1 MYGFRSVSSEKI
13 GQRHDKGHRRSL
25 WQLQKYP
32 NFKVHGYFVNIGKT
46 HRAMHRLIT
55 IESHFLQQQKL
66 YPEVNAEVT
75 DLLHDVAFAAKLVRR
90 EVVRAGLADI
100 LGLAGTTN
108 VQGEEVKKLD
118 LFANEQIIN
127 AIGQHGRFAIMGSE
141 ENDSII
147 IPPKNDTGNYALLFD
162 PLDGSSNIDVNV
174 SVGTI
179 FSIYRLKSDDPGKA
193 SLEDCLQNG
202 AEQVAAGYVIYGS
215 SVVMVYTTGHGVHG
229 FTYDPTIG
237 EFLLSHANITT
248 PESGKYYSA
257 NEGSWAQLND
267 GTKRYL
273 DYLKEEDPATGRPYS
288 TRYIGSLVADFHRN
302 LLTGGVFV
310 YPATKKHKNGKLRL
324 MYEANPLAFI
334 CEQAGGRATDGER
347 RILDIKPEELHQR
360 TPLYIGSTKDVLV
373 AEEFEQ
379 GKR

>member
-1 MYGFRSVSSEKI
+1 MNK
-13 GQRHDKGHRRSL
+13 L
-25 WQLQKYP
+25 
-32 NFKVHGYFVNIGKT
+32 T
-46 HRAMHRLIT
+46 T
-55 IESHFLQQQKL
+55 IESHFLKQQQL
-66 YPEVNAEVT
+66 YPEVNSEVT
-75 DLLHDVAFAAKLVRR
+75 DLLNDVAFAAKLVRR

-100 LGLAGTTN
+100 LGLAGSTN

-118 LFANEQIIN
+118 LFANEQIIS

-147 IPPKNDTGNYALLFD
+147 IPPQNETGHYALLFD

-179 FSIYRLKSDDPGKA
+179 FSIYHLKGNDPGKA
-193 SLEDCLQNG
+193 SLADCLQSG

-215 SVVMVYTTGHGVHG
+215 SVVLVYTTGHGVHG
-229 FTYDPTIG
+229 FTYDPTVG
-237 EFLLSHANITT
+237 EFLLSHGNIMT
-248 PESGKYYSA
+248 PDRGKYYSI

-267 GTKRYL
+267 TTKRYI
-273 DYLKEEDPATGRPYS
+273 DYLKEEDEETGRPYS

-302 LLTGGVFV
+302 LLTGGIFV
-310 YPATKKHKNGKLRL
+310 YPATNKHKNGKLRL

-334 CEQAGGRATDGER
+334 CEQAGGRATDGDR

-360 TPLYIGSTKDVLV
+360 TPLYIGSMSDVIT
-373 AEEFEQ
+373 AEEFEK
-379 GKR
+379 GLR

>member
-1 MYGFRSVSSEKI
+1 MNK
-13 GQRHDKGHRRSL
+13 L
-25 WQLQKYP
+25 
-32 NFKVHGYFVNIGKT
+32 T
-46 HRAMHRLIT
+46 T
-55 IESHFLQQQKL
+55 IESHFLRQQKL
-66 YPEVNAEVT
+66 YPEVNAEVI

-100 LGLAGTTN
+100 LGLAGSTN

-147 IPPKNDTGNYALLFD
+147 IPPKNETGHYALLFD

-179 FSIYRLKSDDPGKA
+179 FSIYRLMGEDPGKA
-193 SLEDCLQNG
+193 SLEDCLQSG

-237 EFLLSHANITT
+237 EFLLSHESIAT
-248 PESGKYYSA
+248 PESGKYYSI
-257 NEGSWAQLND
+257 NEGSLAQFND
-267 GTKRYL
+267 STKRYL

-302 LLTGGVFV
+302 LLTGGIFV
-310 YPATKKHKNGKLRL
+310 YPATEKHKSGKLRL

-334 CEQAGGRATDGER
+334 CEQAGGRATDGNR
-347 RILDIKPEELHQR
+347 RILDIKPDELHQR
-360 TPLYIGSTKDVLV
+360 TPLYIGSKQDVIV
-373 AEEFEQ
+373 AEEFEN
-379 GKR
+379 GTR

>member
-1 MYGFRSVSSEKI
+1 MS
-13 GQRHDKGHRRSL
+13 
-25 WQLQKYP
+25 
-32 NFKVHGYFVNIGKT
+32 N
-46 HRAMHRLIT
+46 LIT
-55 IESHFLQQQKL
+55 IERHILEQQKFF
-66 YPEVNAEVT
+66 PEAHGELT
-75 DLLHDVAFAAKLVRR
+75 DLLTDVAFAAKLVRR
-90 EVVRAGLADI
+90 EVVRAGLVDI
-100 LGLAGTTN
+100 LGFAGSTN

-118 LFANEQIIN
+118 LFANEKIIS

-141 ENDSII
+141 ENEGVI
-147 IPPKNDTGNYALLFD
+147 IPPKNESGSYALLFD

-179 FSIYRLKSDDPGKA
+179 FSIFKLKGDDPGKA
-193 SLEDCLQNG
+193 SISDCLQHG
-202 AEQVAAGYVIYGS
+202 YEQVAAGYVIYGS

-237 EFLLSHANITT
+237 EFLLSHENIVT
-248 PESGKYYSA
+248 PKSGKYYSI
-257 NEGSWAQLND
+257 NEGSYAQFNE

-273 DYLKEEDPATGRPYS
+273 DYIKEEDKATNRPYS

-302 LLTGGVFV
+302 LLTGGIFI
-310 YPATKKHKNGKLRL
+310 YPPTTKHTKGKLRL

-334 CEQAGGRATDGER
+334 CEQAGGRATNGRD
-347 RILDIKPEELHQR
+347 RILDIQPLELHQR
-360 TPLYIGSTKDVLV
+360 TPLYIGSVDDVIV

>member
-1 MYGFRSVSSEKI
+1 MS
-13 GQRHDKGHRRSL
+13 
-25 WQLQKYP
+25 
-32 NFKVHGYFVNIGKT
+32 N
-46 HRAMHRLIT
+46 LIT
-55 IESHFLQQQKL
+55 IERHILEQQKFF
-66 YPEVNAEVT
+66 PEAHGELT
-75 DLLHDVAFAAKLVRR
+75 DLLNDVAFAAKLVRR
-90 EVVRAGLADI
+90 EVVRAGLVDI
-100 LGLAGTTN
+100 LGFAGSTN

-118 LFANEQIIN
+118 LFANEKIIN

-141 ENDSII
+141 ENEGII
-147 IPPKNDTGNYALLFD
+147 IPPKNETGNYALLFD

-179 FSIYRLKSDDPGKA
+179 FSIYKLKGDDPGQA
-193 SLEDCLQNG
+193 SLSDCLQHG
-202 AEQVAAGYVIYGS
+202 YEQVAAGYVIYGS

-237 EFLLSHANITT
+237 EFLLSHENIVT
-248 PESGKYYSA
+248 PKTGKYYSI
-257 NEGSWAQLND
+257 NEGSYAQFNE

-273 DYLKEEDPATGRPYS
+273 DYIKEEDPATNRPYS

-310 YPATKKHKNGKLRL
+310 YPPTTKHATGKLRL

-334 CEQAGGRATDGER
+334 CEQAGGRATNGRD
-347 RILDIKPEELHQR
+347 RILDIQPLALHQR
-360 TPLYIGSTKDVLV
+360 TPLYIGSVDDVIV

-379 GKR
+379 GLR

>member
-1 MYGFRSVSSEKI
+1 MMNKI
-13 GQRHDKGHRRSL
+13 TS
-25 WQLQKYP
+25 
-32 NFKVHGYFVNIGKT
+32 
-46 HRAMHRLIT
+46 

-66 YPEVNAEVT
+66 YPEVNGEVT
-75 DLLHDVAFAAKLVRR
+75 DLLSDVAFAAKLVRR

-100 LGLAGTTN
+100 LGLVGTTN

-147 IPPKNDTGNYALLFD
+147 IPPQNETGNYALLFD

-179 FSIYRLKSDDPGKA
+179 FSIYRLKTEDPCKA
-193 SLEDCLQNG
+193 SLADCLQNG

-229 FTYDPTIG
+229 FTYDPTVG
-237 EFLLSHANITT
+237 EFLLSHENIVT
-248 PESGKYYSA
+248 PESGKYYSV

-267 GTKRYL
+267 GTKRFL
-273 DYLKEEDPATGRPYS
+273 DYLKEEDPESGRPYS

-310 YPATKKHKNGKLRL
+310 YPATKKHKKGKLRL

-347 RILDIKPEELHQR
+347 RILDIKPDELHQR
-360 TPLYIGSTKDVLV
+360 TPLYIGSKNDVMV
-373 AEEFEQ
+373 AEEFEK
-379 GKR
+379 GIR

>member
-1 MYGFRSVSSEKI
+1 MS
-13 GQRHDKGHRRSL
+13 
-25 WQLQKYP
+25 
-32 NFKVHGYFVNIGKT
+32 N
-46 HRAMHRLIT
+46 LIT
-55 IESHFLQQQKL
+55 IERHILEQQKFF
-66 YPEVNAEVT
+66 PEAHGELT
-75 DLLHDVAFAAKLVRR
+75 DLLNDVAFAAKLVRK
-90 EVVRAGLADI
+90 EVVRAGLVDI
-100 LGLAGTTN
+100 LGYTGTTN

-118 LFANEQIIN
+118 IFANEKIIS

-141 ENDSII
+141 ENEGII
-147 IPPKNDTGNYALLFD
+147 IPPKNETGNYALLFD

-179 FSIYRLKSDDPGKA
+179 FSIYKLKGDDPSKA
-193 SLEDCLQNG
+193 NLADCLQHG
-202 AEQVAAGYVIYGS
+202 YEQVAAGYVIYGS

-237 EFLLSHANITT
+237 EFLLSHENIIT
-248 PESGKYYSA
+248 PKTGKYYSI
-257 NEGSWAQLND
+257 NEGSYAQFNE

-273 DYLKEEDPATGRPYS
+273 DYIKEEDPETNRPYS

-310 YPATKKHKNGKLRL
+310 YPPTTKHATGKLRL

-334 CEQAGGRATDGER
+334 CEQAGGRATNGRD
-347 RILDIKPEELHQR
+347 RILDIQPLELHQR
-360 TPLYIGSTKDVLV
+360 TPLYIGSVDDVIV

-379 GKR
+379 GIR